1 MKSKLSYVV
10 KSSRVLRKLSTPGR
24 LISGSAFLCLSFTF
38 FRWSWWAMR
47 AAQCFGSSYI
57 NHITYFNFFF
67 KLDHN
72 SKILNYLIA
81 ESVLFITNC
90 GDYVLCFLSHF
101 IQEDVY
107 HGKTSFSDVMALEF
121 PKSKIRNSHSLENVK
136 LQYLLRTHL
145 VSAVLEVAAD
155 ERKRHNV
162 PILGR
167 KFQAHVKLAFKDLV
181 VEATG

>member
-1 MKSKLSYVV
+1 
-10 KSSRVLRKLSTPGR
+10 
-24 LISGSAFLCLSFTF
+24 
-38 FRWSWWAMR
+38 
-47 AAQCFGSSYI
+47 
-57 NHITYFNFFF
+57 
-67 KLDHN
+67 
-72 SKILNYLIA
+72 
-81 ESVLFITNC
+81 
-90 GDYVLCFLSHF
+90 
-101 IQEDVY
+101 
-107 HGKTSFSDVMALEF
+107 MALEF